1 MNILKKY
8 RGLFLLMGISGLW
21 WACTPQQPA
30 GGDHYSGQ
38 LFEYSHNFE
47 THWSSPENMHAEKG
61 GGGKENMG
69 AKGRAFFPLG
79 PGESVVLLDTDGP
92 GIVNRMWITVR
103 DRSPEMLRSLRLEMF
118 WDHADN
124 PAVSVPFGD
133 FFGVG
138 LGRTAVFKNALF
150 ANPEGR
156 SFNCFIPMPFKTGAK
171 IVVTNDSDQP
181 LSHIF
186 FDVNFQK
193 IKKWEDQYLYFHARW
208 NRDTATTVGKDFE
221 LLPSVTGKGRFL
233 GVNVGV
239 NDNPAYGDMWW
250 GEGEVK
256 IYLDGDDQH
265 PTLVGTGTE
274 DYIGTGWGQDQFFN
288 DYAGCLIADD
298 KNRQWSF
305 YRFHLPDPVFFDK
318 DCKVTLQQMGGNPRA
333 NVQKL
338 IDNGVA
344 LLPVTI
350 DDGGS
355 LIHLMKEGGNIP
367 LTDPSLPDGWTN
379 FYRSDD
385 VSATAYFYLD
395 QPSGNTREPAPLAL
409 RTWNLKS
416 GQ

>member
-1 MNILKKY
+1 MKVSEKY
-8 RGLFLLMGISGLW
+8 RWFLLLPITSCLL
-21 WACTPQQPA
+21 WACTSHEPE
-30 GGDHYSGQ
+30 GNRHGLQ
-38 LFEYSHNFE
+38 LYEYSADFE
-47 THWSSPENMHAEKG
+47 TRWSSPENIHAEKG

-69 AKGRAFFPLG
+69 AKGRAFYPLA

-118 WDHADN
+118 WDHSEK

-193 IKKWEDQYLYFHARW
+193 IRQWEESYLYFHASW

-221 LLPSVTGKGRFL
+221 LLPAVRGKGRFL

-239 NDNPAYGDMWW
+239 NDNPVYGDMWW

-256 IYLDGDDQH
+256 IYLDGDDAH
-265 PTLVGTGTE
+265 PTLAGTGTE
-274 DYIGTGWGQDQFFN
+274 DYIGTGWGQGGYFN
-288 DYAGCLIADD
+288 DFAGCLIADD

-318 DCKVTLQQMGGNPRA
+318 DCKVTLQQIGGNPKK
-333 NVQKL
+333 NVQEL
-338 IDNGVA
+338 IDKGFP
-344 LLPVTI
+344 LIPVTI
-350 DDGGS
+350 DQDGK

-395 QPSGNTREPAPLAL
+395 QPAGNSPELAPLTL

-416 GQ
+416 SE